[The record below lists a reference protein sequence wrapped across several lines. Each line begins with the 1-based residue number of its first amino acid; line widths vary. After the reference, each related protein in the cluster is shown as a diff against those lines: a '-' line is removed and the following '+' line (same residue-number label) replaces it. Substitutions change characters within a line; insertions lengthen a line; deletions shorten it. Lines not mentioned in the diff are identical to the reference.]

1 LLVPTS
7 HYRLLAIEAVG
18 WLFRHSLPA
27 TPACEDLP
35 LLRRTPAALAQLN
48 R

>member
-1 LLVPTS
+1 VPTA
-7 HYRLLAIEAVG
+7 HYRLLVIEAVG
-18 WLFRHSLPA
+18 WLLRHSLPA

-35 LLRRTPAALAQLN
+35 LLRGTPAALTQLN